1 MGVEPGV
8 STCEF
13 QTRDSK
19 KILIPCT
26 LIEEVGRGEPFEPLP
41 PSEVATE
48 K

>member
-13 QTRDSK
+13 QARDSK
-19 KILIPCT
+19 KILVPCT
-26 LIEEVGRGEPFEPLP
+26 VMRKLGGEPFEPLP
-41 PSEVATE
+41 PSEVATG

>member
-1 MGVEPGV
+1 MGVELGV
-8 STCEF
+8 STWKF

-19 KILIPCT
+19 KILIPCMVMRK
-26 LIEEVGRGEPFEPLP
+26 LGGEPLESLP